1 MKKVIFF
8 LCLLCS
14 VPLMAEYLTIHPLT
28 GTARQNALATVGKM
42 VYHGDSLY
50 VFDRAGYSVYQEALA
65 KIRRVDYS
73 TNQLPTDIAPAE
85 NTATTVVAYPNPTQ
99 GQLTVQHAEGDLV
112 RIYGTEGKLLLTAP
126 LYEGAATLDVSHLS
140 AGTYLLL
147 VQNGVFQFIKQ

>member
-1 MKKVIFF
+1 M
-8 LCLLCS
+8 
-14 VPLMAEYLTIHPLT
+14 PLVAEYLTIVPLT
-28 GTARQNALATVGKM
+28 GTARQNALASVGRV

-50 VFDRAGYSVYQEALA
+50 VFDHAGYSVYQEALA

-73 TNQLPTDIAPAE
+73 TDQLPTDIAQTE
-85 NTATTVVAYPNPTQ
+85 NTQTTVVAYPNPTQ

-112 RIYGTEGKLLLTAP
+112 RVYALQGELLLTVP
-126 LYEGAATLDVSHLS
+126 LYEGAATLDVSHLP